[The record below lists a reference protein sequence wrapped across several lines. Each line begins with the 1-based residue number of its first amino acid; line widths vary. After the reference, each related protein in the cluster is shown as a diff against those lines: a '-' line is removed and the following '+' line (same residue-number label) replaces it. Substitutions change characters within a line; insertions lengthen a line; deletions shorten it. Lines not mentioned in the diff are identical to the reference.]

1 MFSISEQGTSTSVLN
16 ELLSLISLNQL
27 WKDRRKPQHSRS
39 RLWNCSLTRLSAQL
53 IVILIAHS
61 FTVFIFTTAISISR
75 YYEEVLLPNHRSHFG
90 LSGASR
96 VWVKLN
102 LLVRIF
108 HAHFFTPQR
117 LNRLRCLITLW
128 KNVPGPFMELL
139 FSFSC
144 T

>member
-1 MFSISEQGTSTSVLN
+1 MCNVSCRCMCFSISEQGTSTSVLN
-16 ELLSLISLNQL
+16 ELLFFISLNQL
-27 WKDRRKPQHSRS
+27 WKDRRKPALEIT
-39 RLWNCSLTRLSAQL
+39 LWNCSLTRPSTQL

-75 YYEEVLLPNHRSHFG
+75 YYEEVVLLNHRFHFG

-96 VWVKLN
+96 VSVKLN

-117 LNRLRCLITLW
+117 LNRLRCLITL
-128 KNVPGPFMELL
+128 
-139 FSFSC
+139 
-144 T
+144 

>member
-16 ELLSLISLNQL
+16 ELLSFISLNQL
-27 WKDRRKPQHSRS
+27 WKDRSWETS
-39 RLWNCSLTRLSAQL
+39 ALEITLWNCSLTRLSAQL

-61 FTVFIFTTAISISR
+61 FTVFTFTTAISISR
-75 YYEEVLLPNHRSHFG
+75 YYEEVLLPNHRFHVG

-96 VWVKLN
+96 VCIKLN

-108 HAHFFTPQR
+108 HADFFIPQR

-128 KNVPGPFMELL
+128 KNVPF
-139 FSFSC
+139 
-144 T
+144 